1 MKSLILLAAL
11 VVTPLQQAAPAE
23 PVPPAQNQLS
33 PIQVPGYFT
42 TRRYLFPRILGP
54 RMLYHPPRTLYP
66 QQMVIYR

>member
-1 MKSLILLAAL
+1 MKSLILLAVL

-23 PVPPAQNQLS
+23 PAPTVQAQA
-33 PIQVPGYFT
+33 PVIQVPGYFT